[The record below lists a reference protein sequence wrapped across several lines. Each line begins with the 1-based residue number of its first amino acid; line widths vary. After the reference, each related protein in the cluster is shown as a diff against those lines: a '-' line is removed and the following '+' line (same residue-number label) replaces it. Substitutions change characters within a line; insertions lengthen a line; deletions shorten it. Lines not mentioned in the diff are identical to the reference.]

1 LLGEFRKMGEAA
13 DKARKT
19 EADKRSDDE
28 KAAIEKWNK
37 FVSQFNR
44 PMKEGLYGDYA
55 NRNEICE
62 IVRFKSTDETG
73 TGDGN
78 WTSFADYVQRMKT
91 DQKAIYYITGS
102 DEKNLRASP
111 LLEAYKK
118 KGFEVLIMADDI
130 DDIVI
135 PSLMKYKEFDLKAV
149 NRAGSD
155 EELGVDKDE
164 AKKKEDAFKPV
175 QEKLKKALGDR
186 VKDVTLSKRLSDS
199 PSCIVVD
206 ENDPSLQMER
216 MMRAMGQT
224 GLSEV
229 KPILEVN
236 GDHAIVKALEGA
248 SDEAYIANVAE
259 VLLDQALLVSGAE
272 LKNPT
277 EFVKS
282 MNALLTK

>member
-1 LLGEFRKMGEAA
+1 MRC
-13 DKARKT
+13 
-19 EADKRSDDE
+19 DD
-28 KAAIEKWNK
+28 N
-37 FVSQFNR
+37 S
-44 PMKEGLYGDYA
+44 
-55 NRNEICE
+55 
-62 IVRFKSTDETG
+62 
-73 TGDGN
+73 TGDGA
-78 WTSFADYVQRMKT
+78 WTSFADYVGRMKA
-91 DQKAIYYITGS
+91 DQKAIYYITDS

-135 PSLMKYKEFDLKAV
+135 PSLMKYKEYDLKAV

-175 QEKLKKALGDR
+175 QEKLKKALGER

-199 PSCIVVD
+199 PSCVVVD
-206 ENDPSLQMER
+206 ENDPGIQMER
-216 MMRAMGQT
+216 MMRAMGQP
-224 GLSEV
+224 GLGEV

-236 GDHAIVKALEGA
+236 GDHAIVKTLEG
-248 SDEAYIANVAE
+248 STDEAYIANVAE

-272 LKNPT
+272 LKDPIA
-277 EFVKS
+277 FVKAT
-282 MNALLTK
+282 NALIAK